1 MSSALHKLRILTVTR
16 LGYGPHATRLLEEAQ
31 RAASAKLWASVI
43 ILSATIID
51 VIRHEEQIFDLDQT
65 EDDDEFWVGDG
76 YDYLSAAD
84 RKKLD
89 WLRARRNQ
97 LVHYEGPVEGMMGR
111 GTDEGQ
117 LAADADR
124 AIAAL
129 FLILDER

>member
-1 MSSALHKLRILTVTR
+1 MSSALHKLRQLPAAQ
-16 LGYGPHATRLLEEAQ
+16 LGYGPHATHLLKEAQ
-31 RAASAKLWASVI
+31 QAASAQLWATVI

-51 VIRHEEQIFDLDQT
+51 VIRHEEQIFDLDHN
-65 EDDDEFWVGDG
+65 EDDEEFWIGDG

-89 WLRARRNQ
+89 WLRAKRNQ

-111 GTDEGQ
+111 STDDGQ
-117 LAADADR
+117 LATDADR
-124 AIAAL
+124 AVAAL